1 MSKGMTL
8 EVSTNNDVLDAEE
21 QDQETQKKKKP
32 LVKRE
37 TKSKASPKT
46 AKTTVKKSETSKVS
60 AKKTAKTS
68 ADSVDVKD
76 EVVPPKAKR
85 TRRTKAAKAAD
96 DLAALQ
102 KAEAAAGT
110 EQNAS
115 AEQANAV
122 TGSEPEPGISDSF
135 EATPRRTR
143 RASKT
148 AAPTAAEKKRLEPSA
163 TKSLDATQIYLNEIG
178 FSPLLT
184 PDEEVYF
191 ARRAL
196 KGHEDARKRM
206 IESNLRLV
214 VKIARRYV
222 NRGLSLLDLIEEGNL
237 GLIRAVEK
245 FDPER
250 GFRFSTYA
258 TWWIRQTIERAIMN
272 QTRTIRLPIHVVKE
286 LNVYLRAARE
296 LTQKLDHEPSAEE
309 IAELLDK
316 PVADVKRMLGLNE
329 RISSVDTPIGYDSE
343 KSMLDTIADQNSTD
357 PAEALQDDN
366 LKDSIDSWLDELSD
380 KQREVVARRFGL
392 RGFEMSTL
400 EEVGREIGLTR
411 ERVRQI
417 QVEALRRLREIME
430 TNGLSGDNIFLTT

>member
-1 MSKGMTL
+1 MEVHTEEKSNNVEVKTL
-8 EVSTNNDVLDAEE
+8 LGVDFAPNEINQKSEVKAKAKTAKPAS
-21 QDQETQKKKKP
+21 QK
-32 LVKRE
+32 
-37 TKSKASPKT
+37 TTT
-46 AKTTVKKSETSKVS
+46 AKTT
-60 AKKTAKTS
+60 TAKTTT
-68 ADSVDVKD
+68 
-76 EVVPPKAKR
+76 AKSGDR
-85 TRRTKAAKAAD
+85 F
-96 DLAALQ
+96 Q
-102 KAEAAAGT
+102 KT
-110 EQNAS
+110 
-115 AEQANAV
+115 
-122 TGSEPEPGISDSF
+122 
-135 EATPRRTR
+135 
-143 RASKT
+143 
-148 AAPTAAEKKRLEPSA
+148 
-163 TKSLDATQIYLNEIG
+163 LDATQLYLNEIG

-184 PDEEVYF
+184 PEEEVYY
-191 ARRAL
+191 ARMAMRGEEA
-196 KGHEDARKRM
+196 GRKRM

-296 LTQKLDHEPSAEE
+296 LTQRLDHEPSAEE

-329 RISSVDTPIGYDSE
+329 RVASVDTPLGADSDN
-343 KSMLDTIADQNSTD
+343 SLLDIIPDTHVSD
-357 PAEALQDDN
+357 PAEMLQDD
-366 LKDSIDSWLDELSD
+366 DMRASIGDWLGELTE

-392 RGFEMSTL
+392 RGYETSTL

-417 QVEALRRLREIME
+417 QVEALKRLRDILEKQ
-430 TNGLSGDNIFLTT
+430 GLSCDSVFS